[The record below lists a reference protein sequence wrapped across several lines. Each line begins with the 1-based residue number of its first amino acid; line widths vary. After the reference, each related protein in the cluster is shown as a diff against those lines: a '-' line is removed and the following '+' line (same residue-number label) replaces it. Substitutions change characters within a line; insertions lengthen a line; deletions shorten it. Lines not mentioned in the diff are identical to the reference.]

1 MPNIDTKG
9 MEAANLSQE
18 QLNHLINTEKEI
30 NASGANQEIYLLAVQ
45 RHPGK

>member
-9 MEAANLSQE
+9 MEVANLSQD
-18 QLNHLINTEKEI
+18 QLNNLINTEKAI
-30 NASGANQEIYLLAVQ
+30 NTSAANQEIYLLAVQ